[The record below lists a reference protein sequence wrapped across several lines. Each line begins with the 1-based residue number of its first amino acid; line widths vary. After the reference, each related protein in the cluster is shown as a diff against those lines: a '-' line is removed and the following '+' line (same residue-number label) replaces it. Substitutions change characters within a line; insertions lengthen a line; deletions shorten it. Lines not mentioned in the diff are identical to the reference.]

1 MMQLLCRLDVAA
13 RRFADRIARAT
24 AERRSGFSD
33 YEAGDFL
40 ADLAGWH
47 RGGEPAEWLGPV
59 PSATRRPRSAF
70 GLSTEAPRS
79 AAEMWQPQTPA
90 PPAGEQPP
98 GAGSSPTGVGAA
110 APPDRP
116 TSELLTSA
124 ANWIDSELDGVP
136 AEEWPTSRALIVELR
151 DRAAQFEAIED

>member
-1 MMQLLCRLDVAA
+1 MMQHLCRLDVAA

-40 ADLAGWH
+40 ADLAVWH

-59 PSATRRPRSAF
+59 PSATRHPRSAF

-90 PPAGEQPP
+90 PPAGKQPP
-98 GAGSSPTGVGAA
+98 GAGRPPAGVGAA
-110 APPDRP
+110 APEPAD
-116 TSELLTSA
+116 LLREA
-124 ANWIDSELDGVP
+124 AAWILAVYPLCDEAYAHQLAAG
-136 AEEWPTSRALIVELR
+136 LR
-151 DRAAQFEAIED
+151 DLAAQFAADELPTP